1 MDICFECK
9 IKKAITILLCG
20 ECDDKFKEQI
30 KKKMRDNYNWPF
42 ENNILSKQ
50 QTRNSN

>member
-9 IKKAITILLCG
+9 IKKAVTILRCD
-20 ECDDKFKEQI
+20 ECDDKLKEQI
-30 KKKMRDNYNWPF
+30 KKKMMNWNWPF

-50 QTRNSN
+50 QTKNDN